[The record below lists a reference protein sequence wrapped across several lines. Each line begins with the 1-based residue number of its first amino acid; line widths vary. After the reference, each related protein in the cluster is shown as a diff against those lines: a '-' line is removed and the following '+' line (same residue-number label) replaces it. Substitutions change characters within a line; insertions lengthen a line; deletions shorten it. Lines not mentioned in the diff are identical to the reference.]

1 MIGLARVL
9 CRDANDVEDVVMDAF
24 TETAARFDQLDN
36 PGGYLRT
43 AVVNGAR
50 RRARTSTNRQ
60 QIRDRNVISL
70 IRPDNAP
77 VGEHYLDDVL
87 ESLSE
92 REHTALALVYY
103 EGYSFRETAELMGE
117 PVGTIK
123 ALVHRTLRRLR
134 QEVSA

>member
-9 CRDANDVEDVVMDAF
+9 CRDAAEVEDVVMDAF

-50 RRARTSTNRQ
+50 RRARSRTNRQ
-60 QIRDRNVISL
+60 RIRDRNVISL
-70 IRPDNAP
+70 VRPDTAP

-87 ESLSE
+87 ASLPE
-92 REHTALALVYY
+92 REYAALVLVYY
-103 EGYSFRETAELMGE
+103 AGHSFRETAQLMDE

-123 ALVHRTLRRLR
+123 ALVHRTLHRLR
-134 QEVSA
+134 QEISA